1 MPLSQGA
8 RSGVSECTAPA
19 TGLFHAVLGWMLGR
33 HTGLRQEEEA
43 RKERMSGVEKGE
55 GREGGRRQGE
65 TQAVWG
71 QIRES
76 KGHRPTLP

>member
-8 RSGVSECTAPA
+8 RSGVSKCTAPA
-19 TGLFHAVLGWMLGR
+19 TGLVRAGLGWMQGR

-76 KGHRPTLP
+76 KGHRPALP